1 MNEPSAEG
9 RRGRILLLE
18 GEEEEAVRLTTDLS
32 LEGYE
37 VEWLTD
43 GMEGLERTRSPALD
57 LLMLELKL
65 PGLDGYRLLQCLR
78 RRGST
83 LPALVLSRHDSE
95 SEKVMGLQSGADD
108 FVTKPYGPR
117 ELMARVEALLRRAQ
131 GRLTGPFPRQ
141 GEAPLQDA
149 WPSLKD
155 EGSGSVMEEEGRM
168 AGPTASPQGA
178 DTSADTPNG
187 AGNGVAGNSNGAHG
201 APHGN
206 GIASATNG
214 ERPFPGNGPGVR
226 PPVISF
232 SDIQVDPSTH
242 VVRKGGHEVD
252 LTPKEFELLLA
263 LARRRGAVASRPE
276 LLQEVWNPRTPIT
289 SRTVDTHLFELR
301 RKLEDDPSNP
311 QLLLTV
317 RKVGYR
323 LQPR

>member
-1 MNEPSAEG
+1 
-9 RRGRILLLE
+9 
-18 GEEEEAVRLTTDLS
+18 
-32 LEGYE
+32 
-37 VEWLTD
+37 
-43 GMEGLERTRSPALD
+43 
-57 LLMLELKL
+57 
-65 PGLDGYRLLQCLR
+65 
-78 RRGST
+78 
-83 LPALVLSRHDSE
+83 
-95 SEKVMGLQSGADD
+95 
-108 FVTKPYGPR
+108 
-117 ELMARVEALLRRAQ
+117 
-131 GRLTGPFPRQ
+131 
-141 GEAPLQDA
+141 
-149 WPSLKD
+149 
-155 EGSGSVMEEEGRM
+155 M

-187 AGNGVAGNSNGAHG
+187 AGNGGAGYSNGAQG
-201 APHGN
+201 ASHRN

-214 ERPFPGNGPGVR
+214 ERTFPGNDPGGR

-323 LQPR
+323 LQPG

>member
-1 MNEPSAEG
+1 MTEPFGDG

-18 GEEEEAVRLTTDLS
+18 SEDEEAVRLTTDLN

-43 GMEGLERTRSPALD
+43 GMAGLERVRSPELD
-57 LLMLELKL
+57 LVILELKL
-65 PGLDGYRLLQCLR
+65 PGLDGYRLLRCLR
-78 RRGST
+78 RRGSAI
-83 LPALVLSRHDSE
+83 PALVLSRHDSE
-95 SEKVMGLQSGADD
+95 SEKVLGLQSGADD
-108 FVTKPYGPR
+108 YVTKPYGTR
-117 ELMARVEALLRRAQ
+117 ELMARVEALLRRARNPS
-131 GRLTGPFPRQ
+131 GGPFRRRDDPQERETV
-141 GEAPLQDA
+141 GACLE
-149 WPSLKD
+149 D
-155 EGSGSVMEEEGRM
+155 EEPDPVMEERGM
-168 AGPTASPQGA
+168 AGFAAFPQNPG
-178 DTSADTPNG
+178 TPSG
-187 AGNGVAGNSNGAHG
+187 KGGGG
-201 APHGN
+201 
-206 GIASATNG
+206 
-214 ERPFPGNGPGVR
+214 GPGDR

-242 VVRKGGHEVD
+242 VVRKGGEEVD

-276 LLQEVWNPRTPIT
+276 LLEEVWNPRTPIT

-311 QLLLTV
+311 RHLLTV